1 MDMRRLFFFLACLVL
16 TGCAS
21 TKISKDSSQKENE
34 IALLIEGMTV
44 REKIGQMIAIVPE
57 NLDLTLTQEQ
67 IDNGK
72 VAATAGLTR
81 QMKENYKR
89 YPAGTIILFG
99 KNIEDPEQTTEFIS
113 DLKALS
119 KIPIMISVD
128 EEGGRVARI
137 AKNENFGIENIPP
150 ALETETEKK
159 AFDNSFSIGS
169 YLSKYGFTADF
180 APVADIWTNEAN
192 TVIGN
197 RAFSKEPKTAAK
209 MVKASIKG
217 FHKAKVLTSIKHFP
231 GHGDTT
237 ADSHT
242 ESAISCKTWEEL
254 KRCEMIPFKSGID
267 AGTDMVM
274 IAHIRTPNA
283 KTEDLPA
290 TLSKIWITDRLRDEL
305 GFNGV
310 VITDAMGMKA
320 VSKYFRSTES
330 ALMAINAGCDIIL
343 MPHDYAKVF
352 DYLVAC
358 VEDGTLSIER
368 IDQSVKRI
376 LRMKL

>member
-1 MDMRRLFFFLACLVL
+1 
-16 TGCAS
+16 
-21 TKISKDSSQKENE
+21 
-34 IALLIEGMTV
+34 MTV
-44 REKIGQMIAIVPE
+44 REKIGQMIAVVPE
-57 NLDLTLTQEQ
+57 NFDFTLTQEQ
-67 IDNGK
+67 IDQGRIPSS
-72 VAATAGLTR
+72 VRLSAA
-81 QMKENYKR
+81 MKENFLK

-99 KNIEDPEQTTEFIS
+99 KNLDTPEQTEKLMDDFKS
-113 DLKALS
+113 LS
-119 KIPIMISVD
+119 KIPLMVSVD

-137 AKNENFGIENIPP
+137 AKNENFEVENLPP
-150 ALETETEKK
+150 ALETESKKK
-159 AFDNSFSIGS
+159 AFKNSFYIGT
-169 YLSKYGFTADF
+169 YLSEYGFTADF

-197 RAFSKEPKTAAK
+197 RAFSREPMTAAK

-217 FHKAKVLTSIKHFP
+217 FHKAKILTSIKHFP

-242 ESAISCKTWEEL
+242 GNAVSLKTWEEL
-254 KRCEMIPFKSGID
+254 QACEMIPFKAGID

-290 TLSKIWITDRLRDEL
+290 TLSKTWITDRLRGEL

-320 VSKYFRSTES
+320 VSNYFESTES
-330 ALMAINAGCDIIL
+330 ALMAIKAGCDIIL
-343 MPHDYAKVF
+343 MPHNYAKTF
-352 DYLVAC
+352 DYLVDC
-358 VEDGTLSIER
+358 VEKETIPIER
-368 IDQSVKRI
+368 INESVERI
-376 LRMKL
+376 LKMKL

>member
-1 MDMRRLFFFLACLVL
+1 ME
-16 TGCAS
+16 T
-21 TKISKDSSQKENE
+21 
-34 IALLIEGMTV
+34 MTV

-137 AKNENFGIENIPP
+137 AKNENFGIENLPP

-290 TLSKIWITDRLRDEL
+290 TLSRIWITDRLRGEL

>member
-1 MDMRRLFFFLACLVL
+1 MRRLFLFFACILFA
-16 TGCAS
+16 GCTS
-21 TKISKDSSQKENE
+21 TKFPRETLQKKEKIS
-34 IALLIEGMTV
+34 ALIETMTV
-44 REKIGQMIAIVPE
+44 REKIGQMIAVVPE
-57 NLDLTLTQEQ
+57 NFDFTLTQEQ
-67 IDNGK
+67 IDQGRIPSSVTVSEK
-72 VAATAGLTR
+72 
-81 QMKENYKR
+81 MKENFIR

-99 KNIEDPEQTTEFIS
+99 KNLDTPEQTEKLMDDFKS
-113 DLKALS
+113 LS
-119 KIPIMISVD
+119 KIPLMVSVD

-137 AKNENFGIENIPP
+137 AKNETFEVENLPP
-150 ALETETEKK
+150 ALETQTEKK
-159 AFDNSFSIGS
+159 AFENSFYIGS

-180 APVADIWTNEAN
+180 APVADIWTNEEN

-217 FHKAKVLTSIKHFP
+217 FHKAKMLTSIKHFP

-242 ESAISCKTWEEL
+242 GSAVSLKTWEEL
-254 KRCEMIPFKSGID
+254 QACEMIPFKAGIE
-267 AGTDMVM
+267 AGSDMVM

-290 TLSKIWITDRLRDEL
+290 TLSKTWITDRLRGEL

-320 VSKYFRSTES
+320 VSNYFESTES
-330 ALMAINAGCDIIL
+330 ALMAIKAGCDIIL
-343 MPHDYAKVF
+343 MPHDYAKTF
-352 DYLVAC
+352 DYLVSC
-358 VEDGTLSIER
+358 VENGTIPMERINESIER
-368 IDQSVKRI
+368 ILK
-376 LRMKL
+376 MKL

>member
-1 MDMRRLFFFLACLVL
+1 
-16 TGCAS
+16 
-21 TKISKDSSQKENE
+21 
-34 IALLIEGMTV
+34 MTL

-57 NLDLTLTQEQ
+57 NLDFTLTQEE
-67 IDNGK
+67 IDTSK
-72 VAATAGLTR
+72 VEASTKLTK
-81 QMKENYKR
+81 QMKENYRR

-99 KNIEDPEQTTEFIS
+99 KNIETPEQTSDFIS
-113 DLKALS
+113 QLKTLS
-119 KIPIMISVD
+119 EIPLIISVD

-137 AKNENFGIENIPP
+137 ARNENFEIENVPP
-150 ALETETEKK
+150 ALETQAEKK
-159 AFDNSFSIGS
+159 AFENSFYIGS
-169 YLSKYGFTADF
+169 YLSKHGFTADF

-192 TVIGN
+192 TVIGD
-197 RAFSKEPKTAAK
+197 RAFAKEPKAAAK

-217 FHKAKVLTSIKHFP
+217 FHKAKILTSIKHFP
-231 GHGDTT
+231 GHGDTS

-242 ESAISCKTWEEL
+242 SSAVSNKTWEEL
-254 KRCEMIPFKSGID
+254 KTCEMIPFKAGID

-283 KTEDLPA
+283 EAEDLPA
-290 TLSKIWITDRLRDEL
+290 TLSKTWITERLRGEL

-320 VSKYFRSTES
+320 VSKCFKSTQA

-343 MPHDYAKVF
+343 MPHDYAKTF

-358 VEDGTLSIER
+358 VENGTIPMER
-368 IDQSVKRI
+368 IDESVNRI